1 MSIYIFTFYDFYAAL
16 HNNAYLC
23 TRKSLAGT
31 LHEISHLSMISFL
44 QTQIQLSTQILSAWC
59 NLNHC
64 IFSVNKPG
72 KFSRPNRSFS
82 MWD

>member
-1 MSIYIFTFYDFYAAL
+1 M

-23 TRKSLAGT
+23 SRKSLAGT

-44 QTQIQLSTQILSAWC
+44 QIQIQLSTQILSAWC

-64 IFSVNKPG
+64 IFSVNQQG
-72 KFSRPNRSFS
+72 KFSLGHGHFGLCLK
-82 MWD
+82 